1 MIQIRGAREHNLK
14 NIDVD
19 IPHNALVVITG
30 MSGSGKS
37 SLALDTLFAEGQRR
51 FVESLSA
58 YARQFLGLMQKP
70 RVDHITGLSPAIA
83 IEQRNTATGMR
94 STVGTLTEIYDYMRL
109 LYAHTGV
116 PHCPDCGKEISAQ
129 TAEEIILALL
139 ALPPKTKVEILAPVV
154 HGKKGEHKDI
164 LKRARRSGFVR
175 VRVDGVVYVID
186 DVPPLER
193 YNQHSIEIVVDRLV
207 INDTVRTRLA
217 DSVETALSHG
227 EGRLIASR
235 PVLQKKRA
243 KSWKPTQPGDIVF
256 SQAFACSHCET
267 KYEFEAL
274 APRLFSFNSPYGAC
288 STCHGLGIDFK
299 DFTRDCPECA
309 GTRLK
314 PYSRAVTVR
323 DMSIVALTGLPI
335 ERIKTFIETINLTPI
350 EQKIVGEVCR
360 EISVRLQFLIDVGL
374 GYITLSRRSGS
385 LSGGEAQRIRLASQI
400 GTGLTGVLYVL
411 DEPTIGLHSRDNEKL
426 LQTLEHLRNL
436 NNTVVVVEHDAAAMQ
451 RSDYII
457 DLGPEAGVHG
467 GNVIF
472 QGSYADLLKHPE
484 SKTAAYLNGDLVIT
498 IPPRRPITR
507 QTRFLQ
513 LNGAAHNNLKNIN
526 VKFPLGLFTCVTG
539 VSGSG
544 KSSLITDTL
553 LPALRR
559 HLYNSDN
566 QAGAYKT
573 IKGLDHVDKVIV
585 VNQSPIGRTPRSN
598 PATYTGVF
606 THIRDLYAELP
617 EAKIRGYR
625 SGRFSF
631 NVSGGRCEACTGT
644 GVKKIEMHFLP
655 DVYVICESCKGKRYN
670 KETLEVLY
678 RGKSIADVLDMTIR
692 EAREFFS
699 RVPKIK
705 NILQTVCD
713 VGLNYIKLGQ
723 HATTLSGGE
732 AQRVKLANELA
743 KRETGK
749 TVYIL
754 DEPTTGL
761 HFADIE
767 KLLNVLQRLVKAE
780 NTVIVIEHNLDVIK
794 CADYI
799 IDLGPEGGDGGGQLV
814 TAGTPEAVA
823 ETKVSYTGQFLA
835 HVLQDH
841 QEGSRRAA

>member
-1 MIQIRGAREHNLK
+1 MIKIRGAREHNLK

-70 RVDHITGLSPAIA
+70 RVDQITGLSPAIA
-83 IEQRNTATGMR
+83 IEQRNTSTGLR
-94 STVGTLTEIYDYMRL
+94 STVGTSTEIYDYLRL
-109 LYAHTGV
+109 LYAHIGV
-116 PHCPDCGKEISAQ
+116 PHCPECGEEIRAQ
-129 TAEEIILALL
+129 TAEEIINSLL
-139 ALPPKTKVEILAPVV
+139 SLPEKTRVEILAPVV
-154 HGKKGEHKDI
+154 RGKKGEHKDV
-164 LKRARRSGFVR
+164 LKRAKRSGFVR
-175 VRVDGVVYVID
+175 VRVDGTTWLID
-186 DVPPLER
+186 EVPPLER
-193 YNQHSIEIVVDRLV
+193 YYRHSIEIVVDRLV
-207 INDTVRTRLA
+207 IKDSVRTRLA
-217 DSVETALSHG
+217 DSVETALGHG
-227 EGRLIASR
+227 NGRIIVSR
-235 PVLQKKRA
+235 PSPGTESQKG
-243 KSWKPTQPGDIVF
+243 WQPLQPGDIMF
-256 SQAFACSHCET
+256 SQAYACSRCET
-267 KYEFEAL
+267 NYEFDAL

-288 STCHGLGIDFK
+288 STCHGLGIDFS
-299 DFTRDCPECA
+299 DFTRNCPDCD

-314 PYSRAVTVR
+314 PYSRSVSVR
-323 DMSIVALTGLPI
+323 DMTIVTLTGMPI
-335 ERIKTFIETINLTPI
+335 ERIKDFIGHLELTEEET
-350 EQKIVGEVCR
+350 KIVGEVCR
-360 EISVRLQFLIDVGL
+360 EISLRLQFLIDVGL

-411 DEPTIGLHSRDNEKL
+411 DEPTIGLHARDNEKL

-436 NNTVVVVEHDAAAMQ
+436 NNTVVVVEHDAAAIR

-457 DLGPEAGVHG
+457 DLGPGAGTHG
-467 GNVIF
+467 GTVVF
-472 QGSYADLLKHPE
+472 QGPLKDLLKHPK
-484 SKTAAYLNGDLVIT
+484 SKTAAYLNGTLYIDV
-498 IPPRRPITR
+498 PERRTVTR
-507 QTRFLQ
+507 QTKYLQ
-513 LNGAAHNNLKNIN
+513 LNGAVHNNLKNID

-553 LPALRR
+553 LPALRQ
-559 HLYNSDN
+559 HLYNSDDH
-566 QAGAYKT
+566 AGSYKNL
-573 IKGLDHVDKVIV
+573 KGLDKVDKVIV

-606 THIRDLYAELP
+606 THIRDLFSGLP
-617 EAKIRGYR
+617 EAKVRGYR
-625 SGRFSF
+625 PGRFSF

-655 DVYVICESCKGKRYN
+655 DVYVTCESCRGKRYN

-678 RGKSIADVLDMTIR
+678 RGKSIADILDMTIR
-692 EAREFFS
+692 EAHDFFS
-699 RVPKIK
+699 RVPSIRK
-705 NILQTVCD
+705 ILQTLCD
-713 VGLNYIKLGQ
+713 VGLEYIKLGQ

-732 AQRVKLANELA
+732 AQRVKLSNELA
-743 KRETGK
+743 KRETGQ

-767 KLLNVLQRLVKAE
+767 KLLNVLQRLVKTG

-799 IDLGPEGGDGGGQLV
+799 IDLGPEGGDKGGQLV
-814 TAGTPEAVA
+814 IAGTPETVA
-823 ETKVSYTGQFLA
+823 EMHGSYTGQFLA
-835 HVLQDH
+835 QVLQDH
-841 QEGSRRAA
+841 RERTRRAA